1 MVLMKRILGVFVLS
15 WLLVSCQESLEEK
28 CAREVREY
36 NEKKCPAPIGENMVI
51 DSLGFDRATHTLHYY
66 YTLKG
71 AADDA
76 ERIKNSGAYDLL
88 LDEIKNATSVKE
100 YKEAG
105 YSFSYTY
112 MSAKDKG
119 KVLFEVTFTK
129 EDYGTA
135 AD

>member
-1 MVLMKRILGVFVLS
+1 MFVLS

-129 EDYGTA
+129 EDYGAA